1 MNPLIQL
8 KKATPLL
15 VIALV
20 LACFALSPQAFAQ
33 TGFTPTFN
41 PDQWCGCQRWKN
53 VTISSGTSG
62 ATISVWGFG
71 GCRIEIPDNSN
82 AAGTTGTI
90 SFPVKRLGSFRL
102 WAQARV
108 GGTTSTVAQSAGPYK
123 YRCPP
128 CH

>member
-1 MNPLIQL
+1 MNTLIQL
-8 KKATPLL
+8 KKAPPLF

-41 PDQWCGCQRWKN
+41 PDQWCGCQRRTN
-53 VTISSGTSG
+53 VTISTGTSG
-62 ATISVWGFG
+62 ATISVWGWG
-71 GCRIEIPDNSN
+71 GAYIQIP
-82 AAGTTGTI
+82 ATWTI
-90 SFPVKRLGSFRL
+90 SFPVKRMGSFRL
-102 WAQARV
+102 WAQATV

-128 CH
+128 CQ